1 VRSEV
6 LAASAVAFVA
16 SFCTLV
22 IELVAGRIMAP
33 YVGVSLYTWT
43 SIIGVVLA
51 GISLG
56 AYLGGMLA
64 DRYPRHAT
72 LGWLLVGA
80 GLAALAIAPL
90 ADIVGAAGFLAD
102 RVSLMTRILLITLMV
117 FFVPSLVLGM
127 ISPVVVKLT
136 VKDLEHT
143 GNVVGKIYA
152 FSTLGSILGTFATGF
167 FLIEAMGTRT
177 ILYGVGAVL
186 VLCAPIFGRLLGGRA
201 GARRG
206 LAAGCLALMAAVL
219 GLLWTERAVIALP
232 FELTRD
238 ARGALT
244 AVRLGADTFYKES
257 SYYTLTVYDD
267 PWHEDERVDDHVPVR
282 TLKLDHLIHSYTHM
296 SDPLYL
302 AYDYLRIYE
311 ELVAWRKTGQRGP
324 DGRNPVLF
332 VGGGGYTLPRYLDA
346 KYPEML
352 VDVVEIDPWVTR
364 VAREQLGID
373 RTRVHSFNADGRWY
387 VMNCTKKYDFIVG
400 DAFNDLSIPYH
411 LTTREFDRHLKN
423 ILNEDGLLMALV
435 IDNVRS
441 GHFLPTYLRTLQ
453 DVFGES
459 HVHLITLD
467 TRDVTEIGTETAI
480 VVASPRP
487 LDMEDFRRF
496 LDERA
501 RRAQAAGDG
510 EAHRGQ
516 AERVPV
522 SSVSNVVPRER
533 LQAYMRT
540 RARPP
545 FVLRDDYVPAD
556 NLVAPMFEERYGFEK
571 KGD

>member
-6 LAASAVAFVA
+6 WLASTVAFVA

-72 LGWLLVGA
+72 LRWLLLCA

-90 ADIVGAAGFLAD
+90 ADIVGAAGFLAY
-102 RVSLMTRILLITLMV
+102 RISLMTRILLI
-117 FFVPSLVLGM
+117 
-127 ISPVVVKLT
+127 
-136 VKDLEHT
+136 
-143 GNVVGKIYA
+143 
-152 FSTLGSILGTFATGF
+152 
-167 FLIEAMGTRT
+167 
-177 ILYGVGAVL
+177 
-186 VLCAPIFGRLLGGRA
+186 
-201 GARRG
+201 
-206 LAAGCLALMAAVL
+206 
-219 GLLWTERAVIALP
+219 
-232 FELTRD
+232 
-238 ARGALT
+238 
-244 AVRLGADTFYKES
+244 
-257 SYYTLTVYDD
+257 
-267 PWHEDERVDDHVPVR
+267 

-296 SDPLYL
+296 GEPLYL

-311 ELVAWRKTGQRGP
+311 ELVAWRKSRQSGTDR
-324 DGRNPVLF
+324 RNEFLF
-332 VGGGGYTLPRYLDA
+332 VGGGGHTLPRYLDA
-346 KYPEML
+346 RYPDMT

-387 VMNCTKKYDFIVG
+387 VMHCTKKYDFIVG

-423 ILNEDGLLMALV
+423 VLNEDGLLMALV
-435 IDNVRS
+435 IDNVRA
-441 GHFLPTYLRTLQ
+441 GRFLPTYIRTLQ
-453 DVFGES
+453 DVFGED

-480 VVASPRP
+480 VLASSRP

-496 LDERA
+496 LDERS
-501 RRAQAAGDG
+501 RREQAAEDG
-510 EAHRGQ
+510 TAHQEQR
-516 AERVPV
+516 ERVPQSSV
-522 SSVSNVVPRER
+522 SSVVPSER

-556 NLVAPMFEERYGFEK
+556 NLVAPMFEERYGFKK

>member
-6 LAASAVAFVA
+6 LVASTVAFVA

-56 AYLGGMLA
+56 AYLGGALA
-64 DRYPRHAT
+64 DRCPRYAT
-72 LGWLLVGA
+72 LGWLLFGS

-90 ADIVGAAGFLAD
+90 TDIVGAAGFLTA
-102 RVSLMTRILLITLMV
+102 RVSLMSRILLITLMV
-117 FFVPSLVLGM
+117 FFVPSLILGM

-136 VKDLEHT
+136 VKDLERT

-186 VLCAPIFGRLLGGRA
+186 VLCAPIFGRLLARHGGV
-201 GARRG
+201 RRG
-206 LAAGCLALMAAVL
+206 LAAACLVLLGAVL
-219 GLLWTERAVIALP
+219 GLLWMERAAIARP
-232 FELTRD
+232 FELKRD
-238 ARGALT
+238 DRGTLTVARLD
-244 AVRLGADTFYKES
+244 ADTFYKES
-257 SYYTLTVYDD
+257 SYYTLKVYDD
-267 PWHEDERVDDHVPVR
+267 PWHEDERVDEYVPVR
-282 TLKLDHLIHSYTHM
+282 TLILDHLIHSYTHM
-296 SDPLYL
+296 DDPQYL
-302 AYDYLRIYE
+302 AYDYLRIYA
-311 ELVAWRKTGQRGP
+311 ELVAWRTSRQGGT
-324 DGRNPVLF
+324 DGLNEFLF

-346 KYPEML
+346 TYPKMT
-352 VDVVEIDPWVTR
+352 VDVVEIDPWVTK

-387 VMNCTKKYDFIVG
+387 VMNCRKKYDFIVG

-411 LTTREFDRHLKN
+411 LTTREFDRHLKS
-423 ILNEDGLLMALV
+423 ILSEDGLLMTLV
-435 IDNVRS
+435 IDNVRA
-441 GHFLPTYLRTLQ
+441 GQFLPTYIRTLQ
-453 DVFGES
+453 DVFGEGN
-459 HVHLITLD
+459 VHLITLD
-467 TRDVTEIGTETAI
+467 SRDVTEIGTETAI
-480 VVASPRP
+480 VLASPRP
-487 LDMEDFRRF
+487 PDMEDFKRF
-496 LDERA
+496 LEERT
-501 RRAQAAGDG
+501 RRAQAAEDG
-510 EAHRGQ
+510 KAREEQRASVVQ
-516 AERVPV
+516 

-533 LQAYMRT
+533 LHAYMRT
-540 RARPP
+540 RPRKP
-545 FVLRDDYVPAD
+545 FVLTDDYVPAD
-556 NLVAPMFEERYGFEK
+556 NLVAPMFEERYGYKK

>member
-1 VRSEV
+1 MRRDVR
-6 LAASAVAFVA
+6 AASTVAFVA

-51 GISLG
+51 GISVG

-64 DRYPRHAT
+64 DRSPRHAT
-72 LGWLLVGA
+72 LGWLLLCA

-90 ADIVGAAGFLAD
+90 ADIVGAADFLTHQ
-102 RVSLMTRILLITLMV
+102 VSLMTRILLITLMV
-117 FFVPSLVLGM
+117 FFVPSLILGM

-136 VKDLEHT
+136 VVDLEQT

-186 VLCAPIFGRLLGGRA
+186 VLCAPIFGRVLARHA
-201 GARRG
+201 VARRG
-206 LAAGCLALMAAVL
+206 LAAGCLALMGAVL
-219 GLLWTERAVIALP
+219 GLLWMERAVIARP
-232 FELTRD
+232 FELRRD
-238 ARGALT
+238 GRGALT
-244 AVRLGADTFYKES
+244 VDRLDADTFFKES
-257 SYYTLTVYDD
+257 SYYTLKVYDD
-267 PWHEDERVDDHVPVR
+267 PWHEDERVDDYVPVR

-296 SDPLYL
+296 GDPLYL

-311 ELVAWRKTGQRGP
+311 ELVAWRKSGQSGADR
-324 DGRNPVLF
+324 RNEFLF

-346 KYPEML
+346 KYPDMT

-364 VAREQLGID
+364 VARERLGID
-373 RTRVHSFNADGRWY
+373 RTRVRSFNEDGRWY
-387 VMNCTKKYDFIVG
+387 VMNSVKKYDFIVG

-423 ILNEDGLLMALV
+423 ILNEDGLLMTLV
-435 IDNVRS
+435 IDNVRA
-441 GHFLPTYLRTLQ
+441 GRFLPTYIRTLQ
-453 DVFGES
+453 DVFGEG
-459 HVHLITLD
+459 HVHLVTLD

-496 LDERA
+496 LEERT
-501 RRAQAAGDG
+501 RREQAAEDDK
-510 EAHRGQ
+510 AHR
-516 AERVPV
+516 ERRESVPQ
-522 SSVSNVVPRER
+522 SSVSSVVPRER
-533 LQAYMRT
+533 LHAYMRT
-540 RARPP
+540 RPRPP

-556 NLVAPMFEERYGFEK
+556 NLVAPMFEARYGYKK